1 MSKPNTF
8 KSLFHGGEVER
19 NKLTEEKKQ
28 VSTESYMSKLKK
40 AMKVEVHK
48 HITMTVTEEVN

>member
-19 NKLTEEKKQ
+19 TEEKKQ